1 MILDVRTVEE
11 YKDGHIEGAVN
22 IPVDQIEESDIQ
34 GAAKDEAIAVYCRS
48 GGRAGVAVSILEK
61 MGYTNVT
68 LYNNGR
74 YQ

>member
-1 MILDVRTVEE
+1 MILDVRTQEE
-11 YKDGHIEGAVN
+11 YNDGHIEGAVN
-22 IPVDQIEESDIQ
+22 IPVDQIEESDIY
-34 GAAKDEAIAVYCRS
+34 GVAKDEAIAVYCRS

-61 MGYTNVT
+61 RGYTQVS